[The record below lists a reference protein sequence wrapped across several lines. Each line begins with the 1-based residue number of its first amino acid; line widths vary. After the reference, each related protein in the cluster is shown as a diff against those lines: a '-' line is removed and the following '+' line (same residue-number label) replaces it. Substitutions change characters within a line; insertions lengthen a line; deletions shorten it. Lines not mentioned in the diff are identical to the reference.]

1 MALLLTSK
9 GFQTNLH
16 VKEAFPA
23 RKFGVLDVQ
32 HLVWSTDSESDP
44 EQIGQHLQAYD
55 PATYTHTDAATG
67 LTFLDP
73 CGPRREAHHPHAPQ
87 PARTA
92 PHSDRRPAPQ
102 LTRDRSPHP

>member
-1 MALLLTSK
+1 MPVAVQSDDMALLLTSK

-73 CGPRREAHHPHAPQ
+73 WGPDGKRIVLTHPSPRELP
-87 PARTA
+87 RTA
-92 PHSDRRPAPQ
+92 IADRPRN
-102 LTRDRSPHP
+102 